1 MTDENSVDNTHLKSV
16 HGTAYSV
23 AGSGENIVLIHGVG
37 LNQGMWG
44 GQSVTLSS
52 QYQVICY
59 DMLGHG
65 QSKQPSDQASLEE
78 YALQLKELLDSL
90 HISKTSIV
98 GFSMGGL
105 VARAFALHYP
115 EYLDSLVILNSV
127 FNRTEEQRTGIQAR
141 TKEVAIKGPSANV
154 DAAIKRW
161 FSEEYAASSSAQ
173 INEVRNTVLNND
185 HLGYL
190 TTYRLFAS
198 EDNYLADK
206 ISNIKVP
213 TMVMTGELDPG
224 STPQMAHD
232 MGNLIDNAQIVV
244 LADQRHM
251 MPMES
256 PKLVNEKLL
265 TFFDFVYLGQ
275 PNAEEVM

>member
-1 MTDENSVDNTHLKSV
+1 MTDANRGDKSHLKTLQ
-16 HGTAYSV
+16 GTAYSV
-23 AGSGENIVLIHGVG
+23 QGSGKNIVLIHGVG
-37 LNQGMWG
+37 LNQDMWG
-44 GQSVTLSS
+44 GQTVSLASD
-52 QYQVICY
+52 YQVICY

-65 QSKQPSDQASLEE
+65 QSKQPSDSASLEE

-90 HISKTSIV
+90 AIEKTSLV

-127 FNRTEEQRTGIQAR
+127 FNRTEEQRSGIQAR

-173 INEVRNTVLNND
+173 IDEVRNTVLNND

-198 EDNYLADK
+198 EDNYLADQ

-213 TMVMTGELDPG
+213 TLVMTGELDPG

-232 MGNLIDNAQIVV
+232 MGSLIDNAQIVV

-256 PKLVNEKLL
+256 PKLVNQKLL
-265 TFFDFVYLGQ
+265 NFFDAVYLSQ
-275 PNAEEVM
+275 STAEEVI